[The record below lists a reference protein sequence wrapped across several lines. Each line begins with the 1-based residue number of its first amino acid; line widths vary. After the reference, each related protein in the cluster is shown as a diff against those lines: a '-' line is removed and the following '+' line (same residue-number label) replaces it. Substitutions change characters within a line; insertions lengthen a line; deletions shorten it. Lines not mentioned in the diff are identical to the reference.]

1 MCRDRSQIAAFL
13 ENRVPLQ
20 LISRLRLSW
29 RDTYYGWFVVAACNG
44 VAFITWGV
52 TIFNQGVFLG
62 VFVRDYGWSPATLS
76 VGPVLFHLCAGM
88 AGGWVGRIVDR
99 QGPRLV
105 LIAGAVLIGLGMIG
119 FGFVREPWHTYPVF
133 LVLGCGFTCIHTIT
147 LGKIITRWFVRHR
160 VRAMAAAT
168 FGAGL
173 GGAILVPLNAAVIEG
188 WGILAGGVVL
198 AAITLGVIVPL
209 ALWVIKEGPEAVGQE
224 PDGGLVEDDSQSAT
238 DKATD
243 SHPWTVPEAMR
254 TVAFWGLSICFALGM
269 AAQGGY
275 LVHQVMFLQMS
286 LGLIGAASIVT
297 VTTLMGMVGR
307 VGFML
312 IGPRLSP
319 RVWVALM
326 FVIQAVSFL
335 LLAIGSD
342 PTLLLIG
349 SALFGLTMGV
359 IVVLQ
364 PLATASVFGQQAFG
378 RIYGPIYMSI
388 RIGSGAGPLL
398 AGVLVAATGNYQAV
412 WLLLAASLFVGCV
425 GIFWAMSASRP

>member
-1 MCRDRSQIAAFL
+1 M
-13 ENRVPLQ
+13 VPF
-20 LISRLRLSW
+20 SRLRFSL
-29 RDTYYGWFVVAACNG
+29 RDAYYGWFVVAACNG
-44 VAFITWGV
+44 IAFVTWGV
-52 TIFNQGVFLG
+52 GVFNQGVFLG

-88 AGGWVGRIVDR
+88 AGVWVGRIVDR
-99 QGPRLV
+99 QGPRIV
-105 LIAGAVLIGLGMIG
+105 LLAGAVLIGLGMIG
-119 FGFVREPWHTYPVF
+119 FGLVRAPWHTYPVF
-133 LVLGCGFTCIHTIT
+133 VVLGCGFTCIHTIT

-160 VRAMAAAT
+160 TRAMAAAT

-173 GGAILVPLNAAVIEG
+173 GGALLVPLNAAVIEA
-188 WGILAGGVVL
+188 WGMLAGGFVL
-198 AAITLGVIVPL
+198 AAVTLAVIVPL
-209 ALWVIKEGPEAVGQE
+209 ALWVIKDGPEAVGQE
-224 PDGGLVEDDSQSAT
+224 PDGGLVADDPQT
-238 DKATD
+238 VDLDTD

-286 LGLIGAASIVT
+286 LGLIGAASVVT

-312 IGPRLSP
+312 VGSRFSP

-326 FVIQAVSFL
+326 FAIQAASFL
-335 LLAIGSD
+335 LLAIGSSA
-342 PTLLLIG
+342 TELLIG

-398 AGVLVAATGNYQAV
+398 AGILVAATGGYQAV
-412 WLLLAASLFVGCV
+412 WFLLAAALFAGGI
-425 GIFWAMSASRP
+425 GIFWAMSASRR